1 MTGKKRKSR
10 KKRRKNI
17 KGQSLIIAA
26 LNEKDL
32 TEKLSKTGETKY
44 MGNMEMNIAVCDDQP
59 EVLDVVEN
67 MLREIPEVERVE
79 TYQDIRHMRDGFEDG
94 KRPDVLIMDICHEYN
109 TKIPET
115 EERQEESIMPMS

>member
-1 MTGKKRKSR
+1 MRKKKKQ

-44 MGNMEMNIAVCDDQP
+44 MGEHGNEHCG
-59 EVLDVVEN
+59 
-67 MLREIPEVERVE
+67 
-79 TYQDIRHMRDGFEDG
+79 MR
-94 KRPDVLIMDICHEYN
+94 
-109 TKIPET
+109 
-115 EERQEESIMPMS
+115 